1 MVWGAVAV
9 AVVQEEGGARKRYL
23 EKGDREVIKSIKS
36 GKKMS
41 ASAPYKGKYVH
52 ANVGGQFITIGRSM
66 AEKAMVE
73 SNMYN
78 RAG

>member
-1 MVWGAVAV
+1 
-9 AVVQEEGGARKRYL
+9 
-23 EKGDREVIKSIKS
+23 
-36 GKKMS
+36 MS
-41 ASAPYKGKYVH
+41 ASAPHRGKYVF
-52 ANVGGQFITIGRSM
+52 ANVGGQFITIGRGM